1 MHLHKINFLTA
12 VTNWSHEPATLS
24 KGAGSQD
31 YGHIVLSCPCTLT
44 NEKGS
49 VRDCFRVTKISMH
62 YNIHQNEIDND
73 VTIYVLSVKII
84 KIKNLGHPYTNL
96 SNNHIY
102 FHYSCFFSS
111 AAREF

>member
-1 MHLHKINFLTA
+1 
-12 VTNWSHEPATLS
+12 
-24 KGAGSQD
+24 
-31 YGHIVLSCPCTLT
+31 
-44 NEKGS
+44 
-49 VRDCFRVTKISMH
+49 MH

-73 VTIYVLSVKII
+73 VTIYVQSVKII
-84 KIKNLGHPYTNL
+84 KIKNLGHPYTNF